1 MSREV
6 SLTSP
11 EKETQAIDI
20 ADELSPS
27 AHRTLNAESVCVDT
41 DQSPGKL
48 LAAEREKP
56 LFLRIFPL
64 VGTDCLFHAPLLSRA
79 LKAKGRLLP
88 FSRRNFEQKL
98 IYISYQSE
106 NVNTFCQIGML
117 HLWKNLQFSL
127 AKIAE
132 TAYTKTMKIYLG
144 SDHRGFLLKEKVFA
158 YLAKNGYDVEDVGG
172 VELNPDDDFPQF
184 AQAAALKL
192 IGDDSKDPR
201 AILIC
206 GGGQGMCM
214 AANRFKGIRASV
226 IWDAFEAKMTR
237 NDNDSNVLCL
247 PARIL
252 EDDEAAWKGIIET
265 WLNTPYANAPRFN
278 RRNAQLDELS

>member
-1 MSREV
+1 
-6 SLTSP
+6 
-11 EKETQAIDI
+11 
-20 ADELSPS
+20 
-27 AHRTLNAESVCVDT
+27 
-41 DQSPGKL
+41 
-48 LAAEREKP
+48 
-56 LFLRIFPL
+56 
-64 VGTDCLFHAPLLSRA
+64 
-79 LKAKGRLLP
+79 
-88 FSRRNFEQKL
+88 
-98 IYISYQSE
+98 
-106 NVNTFCQIGML
+106 ML
-117 HLWKNLQFSL
+117 HLWKNLQLSL

-184 AQAAALKL
+184 AQAAALKV

-214 AANRFKGIRASV
+214 AANRFKGVRASV

>member
-1 MSREV
+1 MGELMPPAL
-6 SLTSP
+6 LTF
-11 EKETQAIDI
+11 D
-20 ADELSPS
+20 
-27 AHRTLNAESVCVDT
+27 AESICVET
-41 DQSPGKL
+41 DQSPGELPAWCEKALFFGDFSPVRAVLLEHCSSPLRERSKL
-48 LAAEREKP
+48 KGDFRS
-56 LFLRIFPL
+56 
-64 VGTDCLFHAPLLSRA
+64 LSEN
-79 LKAKGRLLP
+79 
-88 FSRRNFEQKL
+88 SEQKL
-98 IYISYQSE
+98 IYISYWSQ
-106 NVNTFCQIGML
+106 NVNTFCQIATL

-132 TAYTKTMKIYLG
+132 TAYTKTMRIYLG

-184 AQAAALKL
+184 AQAAALKV

-237 NDNDSNVLCL
+237 NDNDSNILCL